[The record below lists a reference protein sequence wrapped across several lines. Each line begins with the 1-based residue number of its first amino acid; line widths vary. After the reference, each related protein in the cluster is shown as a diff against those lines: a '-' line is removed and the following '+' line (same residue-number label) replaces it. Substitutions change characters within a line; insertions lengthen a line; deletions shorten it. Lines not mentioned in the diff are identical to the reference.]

1 MLTLALLVN
10 WPSVICMNGQSVCY
24 IKLVHTLL
32 LEANHLSD
40 PSKKTSF
47 QQHQQKRER
56 EREREEMFV
65 QRTALNDSCRFTIE
79 VCRSISLLELPWE
92 ISPFWLLVFI
102 LPVSQPAYCERCQ
115 RRSIRLL
122 LHPYMQIDV
131 VWDMLLL

>member
-1 MLTLALLVN
+1 
-10 WPSVICMNGQSVCY
+10 MNGQIVCY

-40 PSKKTSF
+40 PSKKKLIPAAST
-47 QQHQQKRER
+47 K
-56 EREREEMFV
+56 EREEMFV

>member
-1 MLTLALLVN
+1 ML
-10 WPSVICMNGQSVCY
+10 
-24 IKLVHTLL
+24 H
-32 LEANHLSD
+32 
-40 PSKKTSF
+40 KTSTYF
-47 QQHQQKRER
+47 TIRSQSFVRPKQKNLIPAASTK
-56 EREREEMFV
+56 EREEMFV